1 MSNSIKFEYTN
12 WKRIRS
18 KRNIIPIKLVFES
31 NQYHGNNKNL
41 WLLIAF
47 DIDKQGI
54 RSFAV
59 EDIHFPIYVHRCWVA
74 QNPLKDRA
82 WNYNLQFFLELL
94 NRLPCSFDISKY
106 KMKENISIVN
116 VKNNRGAV

>member
-1 MSNSIKFEYTN
+1 MSNSIKFEYIN

-31 NQYHGNNKNL
+31 NQYHGDNKNM
-41 WLLIAF
+41 WLLMAF
-47 DIDKQGI
+47 DIDKQYI

-59 EDIHFPIYVHRCWVA
+59 KDIHFPIYVHRCWVA

-82 WNYNLQFFLELL
+82 WNYNLHFFLELL
-94 NRLPCSFDISKY
+94 NRLPSSFDISKY
-106 KMKENISIVN
+106 KMKENINII
-116 VKNNRGAV
+116 KAKY